1 MYIVL
6 ADWESFLL
14 IVCNVV
20 SMSVCYDQS
29 QQYCNS
35 IDIIYIGTD
44 FLVLVLQSCTGPWN
58 LIGFWNNDFS
68 HLLAESG

>member
-20 SMSVCYDQS
+20 SMLVCYDQS

-44 FLVLVLQSCTGPWN
+44 FLVLVLQSCTG
-58 LIGFWNNDFS
+58 
-68 HLLAESG
+68 H